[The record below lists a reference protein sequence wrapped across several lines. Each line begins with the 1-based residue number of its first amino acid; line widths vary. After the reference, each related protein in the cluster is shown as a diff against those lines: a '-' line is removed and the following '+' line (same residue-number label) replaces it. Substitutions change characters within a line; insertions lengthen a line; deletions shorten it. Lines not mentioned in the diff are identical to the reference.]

1 MLIGVVFLAVIIL
14 LIGLMYFVWRFA
26 AGPGV
31 NEEALS
37 A

>member
-1 MLIGVVFLAVIIL
+1 LLLGLVF
-14 LIGLMYFVWRFA
+14 FVWRFA

>member
-1 MLIGVVFLAVIIL
+1 VIGVVFLIVIIL
-14 LIGLMYFVWRFA
+14 LFGLVYFVWRFA